1 MKNNKG
7 FIRGALLGALTVL
20 LIMGTV
26 SCGVGIP
33 GIRNIIKQA
42 AEKEDSGESD
52 GPVSDAA
59 ETKLELLEQLVDS
72 YYKDDKDGEAMT
84 EGLYKG
90 YIDGLGDP
98 YSVYYDKEETKA
110 LQETTSGEYSGV
122 GAVLT
127 QDAETGVITILQVYP
142 DSPAEEAGLK
152 DNDILYKVNDEEVT
166 GIDLTEVVSHIKGD
180 EGTTVDI
187 TVLRGTSA
195 KEISTTATRRKIEA
209 VTVTYEMMEGRV
221 GYIQISEFSSVTCE
235 QYKSALEDLEKQGM
249 ERLVVDLR
257 SNPGGN
263 LDTVVDILDLMLP
276 EGTVVSMKDKQGE
289 ETVYSSDAEHTFDK
303 PLVVMM
309 NGYSASAS
317 EIYAGAIQDYGAGEI
332 VGTQSYG
339 KGVVQQVFDL
349 KDGTSVK
356 LTIAEY
362 FTPSGRSIHGEGIT
376 PDVEIDYEPDENNPD
391 YDNQLEKA
399 IEVVN
404 NL

>member
-1 MKNNKG
+1 MKKHKG
-7 FIRGALLGALTVL
+7 FIRGALFGALTVL
-20 LIMGTV
+20 LIMGCV
-26 SCGVGIP
+26 SCGVNLAGV
-33 GIRNIIKQA
+33 RNVIENVA
-42 AEKEDSGESD
+42 GEEDSGSSD
-52 GPVSDAA
+52 GAVDSSA
-59 ETKLELLEQLVDS
+59 ETKLELLDQLIDS
-72 YYKDDKDGEAMT
+72 YYIGEKDSDALT

-90 YIDGLGDP
+90 YIDGLDDP
-98 YSVYYDKEETKA
+98 YSVYYDEEETKA
-110 LQETTSGEYSGV
+110 LQESTSGEYSGV

-166 GIDLTEVVSHIKGD
+166 GIDLSEVVSHIKGD
-180 EGTTVDI
+180 EGTTVDL
-187 TVLRGTSA
+187 TVLRGDDS
-195 KEISTTATRRKIEA
+195 EEVEVTATRRTIEA
-209 VTVTYEMMEGRV
+209 VTVSYEMKEGNI
-221 GYIQISEFSSVTCE
+221 GYIRITEFDSVTYD
-235 QYKSALEDLEKQGM
+235 QYKEALEDLESQGM
-249 ERLVVDLR
+249 EGLVVDLR

-289 ETVYSSDAEHTFDK
+289 ETVYSSDEENQFTK
-303 PLVVMM
+303 PLAVLM

-317 EIYAGAIQDYGAGEI
+317 EIYAGAIQDFDAGEI

-339 KGVVQQVFDL
+339 KGVVQQIFDL

-362 FTPSGRSIHGEGIT
+362 FTPSGRSINGEGVT
-376 PDVEIDYEPDENNPD
+376 PDVEVEYEPDENNPD

-399 IEVVN
+399 IEIVQN
-404 NL
+404 K